1 VIVLTNLGTFVGSTE
16 VNSWG
21 LTNAVA
27 GRYIPNLLLSSLTE
41 QPIPDP
47 QLLAQARELLTS
59 VAAGEDTPLM
69 TPGLRKV
76 ITPENRKFLA
86 QRMNALTSF
95 TLVAC
100 ENVDGRALEWFG
112 ARVSR
117 LCYFKLRTPDET
129 RYYTFSLTPDGKV
142 ANFRSALD

>member
-1 VIVLTNLGTFVGSTE
+1 MI
-16 VNSWG
+16 
-21 LTNAVA
+21 
-27 GRYIPNLLLSSLTE
+27 
-41 QPIPDP
+41 
-47 QLLAQARELLTS
+47 
-59 VAAGEDTPLM
+59 
-69 TPGLRKV
+69 PGLRKA

-95 TLVAC
+95 TFIAC
-100 ENVDGRALEWFG
+100 ENVGGRTLEWLG

-117 LCYFKLRTPDET
+117 LCYYKLRTSDET